1 MTCPLSYLS
10 GLILRVILCPALPL
24 SYLSPFGSAD
34 ERVYGGDEREG
45 DVRQLGVVLVSERV
59 VQPPVQL
66 LPERQQQLAEALQ
79 SGFLGRSAGRP
90 QKKKKKGDA
99 VGVGHSNEHLIYHG
113 IRNT

>member
-1 MTCPLSYLS
+1 M
-10 GLILRVILCPALPL
+10 

-45 DVRQLGVVLVSERV
+45 DVRQLGVVLVPEGV

-79 SGFLGRSAGRP
+79 SGFLGRSAGRK
-90 QKKKKKGDA
+90 KKKKKGDA